1 MRTSLLLE
9 VLRARRRLRAR
20 ETWTPARLAAYQERS
35 VAALRG
41 HAQTTSPFYQRFH
54 EGLDDAPL
62 SELPVLTKTT
72 LMEHFDD
79 VVTSRDLHLPQV
91 QAFLTGMHP
100 GELYRDRYYVAAT
113 GGTTGR
119 PGVFA
124 WRPDEWAGVLAS
136 YSRPYAWGRAP
147 LSLTRR
153 TRMAVVSSTTPW
165 HQSALVAST
174 VDSGFI
180 PTLRLDAG
188 TPLEDLTARLDAFQP
203 HILVGYAS
211 ILRLLADA
219 QAEERLHIAP
229 TATFSA
235 SEVLTEA
242 TRRSIDHAW
251 GHQPFNVYAATE
263 TAGIAAEC
271 EHHTGLH
278 LFEDLVVTEIV
289 DENHRPVSAGEFGA
303 KVLVTVLGSRTM
315 PLIRYE
321 MSDSVRLSTAEPC
334 PCGMPLLRLDG
345 IQGREQEAL
354 RLTGTAGPDILVQP
368 IVFHRVMD
376 TVPLSAWQ
384 IIQDTDGLT
393 VLVVGLRQGV
403 TPQDVAARLHR
414 ELDRIRVAPRV
425 VTVRE
430 VERIPRTAIGKAPLI
445 RILRS
450 PTH

>member
-1 MRTSLLLE
+1 MRTSLL
-9 VLRARRRLRAR
+9 VKVPRARRLLRRR
-20 ETWTPARLAAYQERS
+20 EAWTTAQLAAHQARS
-35 VAALRG
+35 LAALRE
-41 HAQTTSPFYQRFH
+41 HARTTSPFYQRFH
-54 EGLDDAPL
+54 KGLDDAPL
-62 SELPVLTKTT
+62 SELPVLTKTM

-79 VVTSRDLHLPQV
+79 IVTSRDLHLPEV
-91 QAFLTGMHP
+91 QAFLTGMRP

-153 TRMAVVSSTTPW
+153 ARMAVVSSTTPW

-174 VDSGFI
+174 VDSPFV

-188 TPLEDLTARLDAFQP
+188 TPLEELTARLDAFQP
-203 HILVGYAS
+203 QMLVGYAS

-219 QAEERLHIAP
+219 QAEDQLHIAP

-289 DENHRPVSAGEFGA
+289 DENHHPVSAGEFGA
-303 KVLVTVLGSRTM
+303 KVLVTVLGSRTI

-321 MSDSVRLSTAEPC
+321 MSDSVRLSTAGPC
-334 PCGMPLLRLDG
+334 PCGMPFLRLDT

-354 RLTGTAGPDILVQP
+354 RLTGTSGTDIVVQP

-384 IIQDTDGLT
+384 ITQNTDGLT
-393 VLVVGLRQGV
+393 VLVVGLA
-403 TPQDVAARLHR
+403 DVVAPEDVEAGLRR
-414 ELDRIRVAPRV
+414 ELDRLRDSHLAI
-425 VTVRE
+425 TVRQA
-430 VERIPRTAIGKAPLI
+430 ERIPRTAIGKAPLI
-445 RILRS
+445 RALHA
-450 PTH
+450 PPP